1 MPSVPSQRAPRDELD
16 ARIARLERLADRLDT
31 RFSLFGVRFGWD
43 SILGLIPGVGDAAT
57 ALPGLYIIA
66 EATRLGARGHVLA
79 RMALN
84 TTADVVIGGVPFLGD
99 LFDVGFKANRRN
111 VALLKRE
118 MARRPRPVA
127 RTRITG
133 KESTT

>member
-1 MPSVPSQRAPRDELD
+1 MPSAASHVPPHRERL
-16 ARIARLERLADRLDT
+16 ARLERLADRLDA
-31 RFSLFGVRFGWD
+31 RFSLFGIRFGWD
-43 SILGLIPGVGDAAT
+43 SLLGLIPGVGDAAT

-66 EATRLGARGHVLA
+66 EAARLGARGAALA

-84 TTADVVIGGVPFLGD
+84 TTVDVVIGGVPFLGD

-111 VALLKRE
+111 VALLRRE

-127 RTRITG
+127 RTRIAG

>member
-1 MPSVPSQRAPRDELD
+1 MPSVPSHRAPGDELA
-16 ARIARLERLADRLDT
+16 ARTARLERLAERLDA
-31 RFSLFGVRFGWD
+31 RFNLFGIRFGWD
-43 SILGLIPGVGDAAT
+43 SLLGLIPGVGDAVT
-57 ALPGLYIIA
+57 ALPSLYIIA
-66 EATRLGARGHVLA
+66 EAARLGTRRQVLA

-111 VALLKRE
+111 VALLRRE

-133 KESTT
+133 KESMT